1 MNFHAVANIFPM
13 MSESEFA
20 ELKDSIKTH
29 GVREPAL
36 VVDGMIADGRNRW
49 RACEALGIACPT
61 VQYDPAVHGE
71 SVVQYVLDKNL
82 RRRQLSVSQRAVVA
96 TNALPMIEAEAKE
109 RVSAGEKPTGNA
121 KNEDSIPN
129 RYPVADLPQGPKKQV
144 RAPLSRDIAAAA
156 VGVSGRMVGL
166 AKAVKQASPEI
177 AEKVARGEVTLNAA
191 IKQVKELKLPPRP
204 PRPEF
209 KDETDRAITFPSA
222 IEAWKQIP
230 ELEAIVSLIAQTKKA
245 IKAIS
250 DKPISAHLNLQRIN
264 LDLDNLRTAVK
275 WGRPYAQCPFLPNCS
290 RGCKTCGG
298 SGFVNEDKWANIPA
312 EIRKAAGA

>member
-1 MNFHAVANIFPM
+1 MQFHEVANIFPM
-13 MSESEFA
+13 MSELEFS

-61 VQYDPAVHGE
+61 VQYDPAVHGD
-71 SVVQYVLDKNL
+71 SLIQYVLDKNL
-82 RRRQLSVSQRAVVA
+82 RRRQLTVSQRAVVA
-96 TNALPMIEAEAKE
+96 TNALPMIEAETK
-109 RVSAGEKPTGNA
+109 RVANDSRRSAASDRHETPNKNQSVANLPPT
-121 KNEDSIPN
+121 P
-129 RYPVADLPQGPKKQV
+129 R
-144 RAPLSRDIAAAA
+144 SRDIAAAA

-191 IKQVKELKLPPRP
+191 VKQVKELKLPPRP

-209 KDETDRAITFPSA
+209 KDDTGRAITFPSA
-222 IEAWKQIP
+222 VEAWKQIP
-230 ELEAIVSLIAQTKKA
+230 ELEEVVSLIAQVKRA
-245 IKAIS
+245 VKAIS

-264 LDLDNLRTAVK
+264 LDIDNLRTAVK
-275 WGRPYAQCPFLPNCS
+275 WGRPHAQCPFLPNCT

-298 SGFVNEDKWANIPA
+298 SGFVNEDKWKHIPA
-312 EIRKAAGA
+312 DIRKAAGA